1 MNSRRGSTRS
11 PHELLER
18 IAGGFGVLDGHAQQ
32 GTVLGVHGRYP
43 ELFGV
48 HFTEALVALDIEP
61 LPCFLKRQGV
71 QVENVRRRVLLLL
84 VAKHEAEAAAL
95 LPDGVEGFP

>member
-1 MNSRRGSTRS
+1 MAKICGIENVAFVGKDGTEVRGK
-11 PHELLER
+11 R
-18 IAGGFGVLDGHAQQ
+18 I
-32 GTVLGVHGRYP
+32 
-43 ELFGV
+43 